1 MIDPAA
7 LIWRNSVT
15 LVARIMLGGA
25 PFLIGDALIS
35 SDDLSNPYVT
45 GVECELPFVGEI
57 NRLLAAN
64 ERSFR
69 ADLCQKL
76 HVFEGRL
83 AVGWSANDGRQAARA
98 LKVLREVAKKPDV
111 TLTDIGDELSA
122 IDPDQI
128 KGLRLVGHLL
138 QAVNGDQISSS
149 VFGLNAIPENVAGFG
164 EVQVAGS
171 GARTFIGMLQRNAPL
186 PLKAND
192 SSTVLP
198 FLGTLLNYELSTG
211 QSIDERWGGA
221 FETVSFSERTERLE
235 KLDKVLHTFWMWRDD
250 GKIEFQPRFYLA
262 RYFDELLVLRSA
274 EYEAQAHENP
284 IKRLISNKIQLVPS
298 LLRPV
303 RDDDLIKIGHVD
315 FSYDYICCHVWFR
328 GAGRVT
334 PSAAMVLAGP
344 RGSLYDIDLSV
355 AENGSLRL
363 NVPSDTV
370 TNVFEAAEKM
380 AATVS
385 MSDR

>member
-1 MIDPAA
+1 
-7 LIWRNSVT
+7 
-15 LVARIMLGGA
+15 MLGGA

-45 GVECELPFVGEI
+45 GVECELPLVGEI
-57 NRLLAAN
+57 NSLLEAN
-64 ERSFR
+64 QRPFR

-83 AVGWSANDGRQAARA
+83 AVGWSANDDKQAKRA
-98 LKVLREVAKKPDV
+98 LEVLREVAKKPDV
-111 TLTDIGDELSA
+111 ILTDVWDELSA
-122 IDPDQI
+122 IDPDRI

-149 VFGLNAIPENVAGFG
+149 VFGLNAIAENVAGFG

-171 GARTFIGMLQRNAPL
+171 GARTFIRMLHRNGPL
-186 PLKAND
+186 PSTAND
-192 SSTVLP
+192 PWTVLP
-198 FLGTLLNYELSTG
+198 VLGTLLNYELSTG

-221 FETVSFSERTERLE
+221 FETVSFSQRTGRLE
-235 KLDKVLHTFWMWRDD
+235 KLDNVLHTFWKWRDD
-250 GKIEFQPRFYLA
+250 GKIDFQPRFYLA

-274 EYEAQAHENP
+274 EYEAHENPAHENP
-284 IKRLISNKIQLVPS
+284 IKRLKANKLRLVPS

-303 RDDDLIKIGHVD
+303 RDDDLVKIGHVD
-315 FSYDYICCHVWFR
+315 FSYDHICCHVWFR
-328 GAGRVT
+328 GAGRMT

-355 AENGSLRL
+355 AENGSLCL
-363 NVPSDTV
+363 NVPRDTV
-370 TNVFEAAEKM
+370 TNVFEAAKKT
-380 AATVS
+380 AATLS
-385 MSDR
+385 TSGR